1 MKPTPRRM
9 PHLTAG
15 LQVGGMSLFILAGYL
30 PSPVGRPVAW
40 IGVVLFG
47 LGLVVA
53 LIGLVWSVWTLT
65 SPGLRRTRGIDE
77 LCRCVRGRRGVDER
91 RLGRAARRVD
101 ELRRGGRAGV
111 DERAGDLLTERG
123 VQRGRV
129 ARAHQRLVG
138 VGQIGGGDRGLG
150 ILGERLLSGRIGREV
165 RDVLEQ
171 GLHGSP
177 ERWR

>member
-40 IGVVLFG
+40 IGAVLFG

-65 SPGLRRTRGIDE
+65 SPGLRRSRGITTPVATILIALLAWLGAWLTVHKFRQSSE
-77 LCRCVRGRRGVDER
+77 LLQGPAAER
-91 RLGRAARRVD
+91 AVRAAP
-101 ELRRGGRAGV
+101 GA
-111 DERAGDLLTERG
+111 A
-123 VQRGRV
+123 
-129 ARAHQRLVG
+129 
-138 VGQIGGGDRGLG
+138 IG
-150 ILGERLLSGRIGREV
+150 
-165 RDVLEQ
+165 
-171 GLHGSP
+171 P
-177 ERWR
+177 E

>member
-53 LIGLVWSVWTLT
+53 LVGLVWSVWTLT
-65 SPGLRRTRGIDE
+65 SPALRRRCGVATPVATILIALLAWLGAWLTVHKFRQSRDVLPGRADE
-77 LCRCVRGRRGVDER
+77 
-91 RLGRAARRVD
+91 RAAR
-101 ELRRGGRAGV
+101 GAAAG
-111 DERAGDLLTERG
+111 
-123 VQRGRV
+123 
-129 ARAHQRLVG
+129 
-138 VGQIGGGDRGLG
+138 
-150 ILGERLLSGRIGREV
+150 
-165 RDVLEQ
+165 
-171 GLHGSP
+171 P
-177 ERWR
+177 E